1 MPENGRFPISKVWDP
16 LFRRDLGLVGGH
28 RIELWTS
35 CL

>member
-1 MPENGRFPISKVWDP
+1 
-16 LFRRDLGLVGGH
+16 VGGH